1 MSACHRP
8 DRHAGANLIG
18 ILPGICVGL
27 LSGCSAF
34 QSAKYSDRVGEID
47 VMIQQLSSA
56 LEAESDREKKAKIS
70 SQIDLLRTERES
82 LQTKIKVAQKA
93 REGAGSGI
101 ESILAIAGLLLGV
114 PLLGS
119 AGSVAKSIISG
130 KQG

>member
-1 MSACHRP
+1 MA
-8 DRHAGANLIG
+8 LIG
-18 ILPGICVGL
+18 LSVGL

-70 SQIDLLRTERES
+70 SQIELLRTERES